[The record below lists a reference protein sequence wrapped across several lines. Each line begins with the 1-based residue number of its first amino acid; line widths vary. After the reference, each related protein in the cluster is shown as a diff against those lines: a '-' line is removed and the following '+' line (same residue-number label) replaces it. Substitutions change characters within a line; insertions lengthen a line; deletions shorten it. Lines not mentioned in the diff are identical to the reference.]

1 MQHSTKRLL
10 LVFAAAL
17 ALASC
22 VYWRSDTHRLSL
34 FRAHKP
40 DYELLLNM
48 LHEDAVL
55 TFVNSSLTTPENP
68 AAHGISPQRIA
79 QYRRYMSI
87 IDCGAISYG
96 AAGGPV
102 LFVSDAA
109 GASNILY
116 FPMRSAEDT
125 KKSGLPP
132 DRSPAQA
139 QHIEGNWY
147 LSSEKF

>member
-1 MQHSTKRLL
+1 MQHSTNRIL

-17 ALASC
+17 ALASYA
-22 VYWRSDTHRLSL
+22 YWRSDTHRLSL

-40 DYELLLNM
+40 DYELLLTM

-68 AAHGISPQRIA
+68 AAHGISSQRIA
-79 QYRRYMSI
+79 QYRRYMSK

-96 AAGGPV
+96 SAGGPV
-102 LFVSDAA
+102 LFVSDAV

-125 KKSGLPP
+125 KKSEVPANRP
-132 DRSPAQA
+132 PAQA
-139 QHIEGNWY
+139 HHIEGNWY

>member
-1 MQHSTKRLL
+1 MQESTKRLL

-17 ALASC
+17 ALASY
-22 VYWRSDTHRLSL
+22 VYWRSDTHRLAL

-48 LHEDAVL
+48 LREDAVL
-55 TFVNSSLTTPENP
+55 TFLNSSVTTPENP

-79 QYRRYMSI
+79 QYRRYMSK

-96 AAGGPV
+96 SPSRPV
-102 LFVSDAA
+102 LFVSDTA
-109 GASNILY
+109 GAPNILY
-116 FPMRSAEDT
+116 FPTRSAEEA
-125 KKSGLPP
+125 KKSAVPGNRP
-132 DRSPAQA
+132 PAQA
-139 QHIEGNWY
+139 YHIQGNWY